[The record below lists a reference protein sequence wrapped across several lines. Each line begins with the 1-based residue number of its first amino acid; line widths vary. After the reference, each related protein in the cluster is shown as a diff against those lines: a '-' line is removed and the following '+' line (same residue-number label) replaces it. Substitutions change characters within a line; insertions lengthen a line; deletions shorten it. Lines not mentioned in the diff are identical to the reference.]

1 MPKWKWTFGIRVSDK
16 VLVTGAAGFI
26 GSALCR
32 ELLNRGNSVVGI
44 DNYLENSYSSEIK
57 KQNILNVKT
66 SLGGEN
72 FHFLELDLRY
82 SDFSI
87 LDSDFD
93 YVINQAAMPGLPQSW
108 TNFEL
113 YASCNVVA
121 LQKLLHWASTKSV
134 KRIIQASTSSVYGKN
149 AECDENGEMVP
160 YSPYG
165 VTKLAAEK
173 LLFAYQDNY
182 SLDVRV
188 LRYFSVY
195 GPGQRPDMAYS
206 RIIDALLTGNEFVK
220 FGDGE
225 QSRSNTYVGDIV
237 NATILSMY
245 STVEQKVFNVCG
257 DESVTLNKV
266 IGILE
271 EISEKKLRT
280 VSAPERPGDQLN
292 TSGVNQLAKQLLIWQ
307 PKFNLELGLFE
318 QFKYMREL
326 NQKK

>member
-1 MPKWKWTFGIRVSDK
+1 MGDK
-16 VLVTGAAGFI
+16 VLITGAAGFI
-26 GSALCR
+26 GSALCC

-44 DNYLENSYSSEIK
+44 DNFLENSYPSEIK
-57 KQNILNVKT
+57 KQNILKTKT
-66 SLGGEN
+66 SVGGEK

-82 SDFSI
+82 SDLSV

-113 YASCNVVA
+113 YAGCNVVA

-160 YSPYG
+160 FSPYG
-165 VTKLAAEK
+165 VTKLAAEN
-173 LLFAYQDNY
+173 LLFAYQENY

-195 GPGQRPDMAYS
+195 GPGQRPDMAYY
-206 RIIDALLTGNEFVK
+206 RIIDALITGNEFVK

-245 STVEQKVFNVCG
+245 SNVEQKVFNVCG
-257 DESVTLNKV
+257 DESVTLNRV
-266 IGILE
+266 IEILE
-271 EISEKKLRT
+271 KISEKKLRT
-280 VSAPERPGDQLN
+280 VSAPGRPGDQLI
-292 TSGVNQLAKQLLIWQ
+292 TSGVNQLAKELLFWK
-307 PKFNLELGLFE
+307 PEFNLELGLLE

-326 NQKK
+326 YPKK

>member
-1 MPKWKWTFGIRVSDK
+1 M
-16 VLVTGAAGFI
+16 
-26 GSALCR
+26 
-32 ELLNRGNSVVGI
+32 
-44 DNYLENSYSSEIK
+44 NSYI
-57 KQNILNVKT
+57 
-66 SLGGEN
+66 
-72 FHFLELDLRY
+72 
-82 SDFSI
+82 
-87 LDSDFD
+87 
-93 YVINQAAMPGLPQSW
+93 
-108 TNFEL
+108 
-113 YASCNVVA
+113 
-121 LQKLLHWASTKSV
+121 KSV
-134 KRIIQASTSSVYGKN
+134 KRIIQASTSSVYGRN

-160 YSPYG
+160 FSPYG
-165 VTKLAAEK
+165 VSKLAAEK

-280 VSAPERPGDQLN
+280 VTAPERPGDQHN

-307 PKFNLELGLFE
+307 PKFNLELGLSE

>member
-1 MPKWKWTFGIRVSDK
+1 
-16 VLVTGAAGFI
+16 
-26 GSALCR
+26 
-32 ELLNRGNSVVGI
+32 
-44 DNYLENSYSSEIK
+44 
-57 KQNILNVKT
+57 
-66 SLGGEN
+66 
-72 FHFLELDLRY
+72 
-82 SDFSI
+82 
-87 LDSDFD
+87 
-93 YVINQAAMPGLPQSW
+93 
-108 TNFEL
+108 
-113 YASCNVVA
+113 
-121 LQKLLHWASTKSV
+121 
-134 KRIIQASTSSVYGKN
+134 
-149 AECDENGEMVP
+149 
-160 YSPYG
+160 
-165 VTKLAAEK
+165 
-173 LLFAYQDNY
+173 
-182 SLDVRV
+182 
-188 LRYFSVY
+188 
-195 GPGQRPDMAYS
+195 MAYS

-280 VSAPERPGDQLN
+280 VSAPVRPGDQLN
-292 TSGVNQLAKQLLIWQ
+292 TSGVNQLAKELLIWQ